1 MDNEHKITA
10 EQSEQLTKEFLD
22 DIVIILDKNAAQSVK
37 LAVVHKYMLIMMLAK
52 ELPKELLKLQYY
64 LQSPAEKAALAEV
77 LAMIRR
83 LTGKPA

>member
-1 MDNEHKITA
+1 MDDVKVSA

-22 DIVIILDKNAAQSVK
+22 DVVTIVNKNTAESTR
-37 LAVVHKYMLIMMLAK
+37 LTVVHKYMLIMMLAK